1 MKSSRS
7 SSSQNSRRNAPRLIS
22 ESSDDVSDEDSS
34 NTFMDS
40 ARAEKI
46 FSRRRLQ
53 KSTSN
58 LDNENDKSI
67 DIQGFQAERTLFRVS
82 DTSDSES
89 SHE

>member
-7 SSSQNSRRNAPRLIS
+7 ASTQNIRRNARRIIS
-22 ESSDDVSDEDSS
+22 ESSDDDSGRDAS
-34 NTFMDS
+34 KTHMDS

-53 KSTSN
+53 KSSSN
-58 LDNENDKSI
+58 LDNKNDESI
-67 DIQGFQAERTLFRVS
+67 YIQAERTLFRVS

>member
-7 SSSQNSRRNAPRLIS
+7 SSSQNTRRNAPRLIS
-22 ESSDDVSDEDSS
+22 ESSDDASDRDSS
-34 NTFMDS
+34 NTLMDS

-53 KSTSN
+53 KFTSN
-58 LDNENDKSI
+58 LNNKNDESI
-67 DIQGFQAERTLFRVS
+67 DIQADKTLFRVS
-82 DTSDSES
+82 DTSDSEL

>member
-7 SSSQNSRRNAPRLIS
+7 SSSQNTRRNAPRLIS
-22 ESSDDVSDEDSS
+22 ESSDDASDRESS
-34 NTFMDS
+34 NTLMDS
-40 ARAEKI
+40 ARAEKL

-58 LDNENDKSI
+58 LENKNNESS
-67 DIQGFQAERTLFRVS
+67 DILAEKTLFRVS

-89 SHE
+89 SQE